1 MIIEASVEKPVHEYC
16 LFADIL
22 DYPLPIL
29 ADRTDELL
37 SLVATGD
44 DNSGQLLER
53 FREVVMKATTAKME
67 ELYSATFD
75 LQPLCY
81 PYVGYQ
87 MFGEEYRRGMF
98 MAQLRE
104 HYRSCGF
111 AAESDLPDHLCI
123 ILRFLASREP
133 GEVERELVSECLV
146 PALGKMIAGFA
157 DATNPYCG
165 ALQALLLRIGV
176 NHKACATKEG

>member
-1 MIIEASVEKPVHEYC
+1 MKEYR

-22 DYPLPIL
+22 DYPLPLL
-29 ADRTDELL
+29 ADRVDELL
-37 SLVATGD
+37 ALVAAMDCTA
-44 DNSGQLLER
+44 GQLLDR
-53 FREVVMKATTAKME
+53 FRKFAAETTTAEME
-67 ELYSATFD
+67 ELYSVTFD

-98 MAQLRE
+98 MARLRE

-111 AAESDLPDHLCI
+111 AAGSDLPDHLCI
-123 ILRFLASREP
+123 ILRFLANREP

-146 PALGKMIAGFA
+146 PAIGKMVTGFT
-157 DATNPYCG
+157 DATNPYRG
-165 ALQALLLRIGV
+165 ALQALLLRLGV
-176 NHKACATKEG
+176 NQGEETQTVKEV